1 MKNDINQGF
10 IEDCVPTSHQD
21 PYEEEEAIMIHH
33 EQSEDNESNT
43 LNGGGAQ
50 FNFASLLQEHEKKD
64 EERRQKMAAVHIQ
77 DYMQLDDK
85 ITTGDLHNQI
95 SEIQRDLTDTNKHLM
110 VGNRRDQVLNK
121 HNLFNPG
128 LSIGSPDDEVN
139 LNSESLAFIKS
150 NHKLK
155 RHPHDNSIE
164 DDLIALH

>member
-1 MKNDINQGF
+1 
-10 IEDCVPTSHQD
+10 
-21 PYEEEEAIMIHH
+21 MIHQ
-33 EQSEDNESNT
+33 EQSEENEA

-50 FNFASLLQEHEKKD
+50 FNFASLLQEQEKKD

-85 ITTGDLHNQI
+85 ITTGDLHNHI
-95 SEIQRDLTDTNKHLM
+95 SEIRRDHLTDTNKHLM

-121 HNLFNPG
+121 QNLFNPG

-139 LNSESLAFIKS
+139 LKSESLAFIMS

-155 RHPHDNSIE
+155 RHPHGNSIE
-164 DDLIALH
+164 NDLMALH